1 MSAIITTSTEGN
13 TSISIYAPHTRTF
26 STQSDYESW
35 VFNITGDAEFPFIT
49 YCRFQ
54 KCTIIADN
62 LKAFSN
68 CYFEDDC
75 EMLVKDLPLV
85 TAPHCAINNN
95 IVQTNPI
102 TKGL

>member
-1 MSAIITTSTEGN
+1 MSTIITTLTEGKH
-13 TSISIYAPHTRTF
+13 SISIDASHTRTF
-26 STQSDYESW
+26 ITQSDYENW
-35 VFNITGDAEFPFIT
+35 VFNITGDAELPFIT
-49 YCRFQ
+49 CCRFQ

-75 EMLVKDLPLV
+75 EMLVKNIPLV

-95 IVQTNPI
+95 RVQTNPI
-102 TKGL
+102 TNGE